1 MSGFWME
8 MKTETTKRTLF
19 LFKSFSLLSD
29 FKSDDA
35 QQPVILLGHF
45 SKIQNWTKNEVEQ
58 KNSCKFKL
66 VFRNYQVV
74 LIENGGLGGSDT
86 IWVILTKR

>member
-1 MSGFWME
+1 MSGFWMKI
-8 MKTETTKRTLF
+8 KTDKTKRILF

-45 SKIQNWTKNEVEQ
+45 LKIQNWTKNEVEQ

-66 VFRNYQVV
+66 FFRKYQV
-74 LIENGGLGGSDT
+74 I
-86 IWVILTKR
+86 

>member
-1 MSGFWME
+1 MSGFWMK
-8 MKTETTKRTLF
+8 MKTDKTKRILF

-45 SKIQNWTKNEVEQ
+45 LKIQNWTKMKSNRKTLASLNWFLE
-58 KNSCKFKL
+58 S
-66 VFRNYQVV
+66 
-74 LIENGGLGGSDT
+74 
-86 IWVILTKR
+86 TK